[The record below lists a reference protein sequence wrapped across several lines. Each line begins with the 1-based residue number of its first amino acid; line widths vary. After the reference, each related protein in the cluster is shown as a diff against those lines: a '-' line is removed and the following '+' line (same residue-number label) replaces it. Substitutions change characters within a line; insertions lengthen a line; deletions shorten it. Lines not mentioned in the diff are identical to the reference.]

1 MTTVPNGVANKS
13 AAFSAAII
21 LIASL
26 FSGCAAVGPATSL
39 NSLGANSTSANSK
52 STVSSVAV
60 SPGTAAT
67 NVGSTIQFAAA
78 VQGTTTN
85 KAVTWKVSAGSINSS
100 GLFTAPAT
108 AGTATV
114 VATSSA
120 DSSKTATATIAVAA
134 AASTS
139 ATKTTSETP
148 TINNLFA
155 TPASITA
162 GQQTTIEWSVTG
174 ETSLSLSGVGT
185 VTGSSGSVA
194 PSKTTTYTLTATNA
208 AGSTS
213 KTVTVSVA
221 ASTAPTT
228 PTAPPTP
235 TSTQQLFLTGV
246 NTHFGQDK
254 GNVDANTSLIQAM
267 GATTIRDEVY
277 WKEVEHS
284 KGVYALP
291 SFATPWVNAAVSKG
305 LKPLITLDYGNP
317 LYDNGDKPTTPD
329 AIEAFAA
336 YAEFIATQFKGRV
349 MMYEVWNEWDRTT
362 GGTTAGTPQ
371 AYVNLLKV
379 VYPRLKAVDPNIVVL
394 GGGISAGAILSPWF
408 GQMLQAGALKSADAI
423 SIHEYIFTSTG
434 SGRTPE
440 TLITKLQGVETTMR
454 SYNGNQDVPLYLTE
468 TGWPTNT
475 GTSGSSLA
483 EAGDFNAETTL
494 LLASMPYF
502 KGIWWYDFQD
512 DGSVASDTEDNF
524 GLVTVNLTPK
534 PGYYAVMDTIA
545 WMAGAKF
552 STRMTTSDPTVDGI
566 KLTLSNGQQAMA
578 LWRIGAGSSSVE
590 VSGSES
596 TQSINANVAGT
607 TTFAIKSPQVQD
619 VTESPVW
626 FVGDSLGLQ

>member
-1 MTTVPNGVANKS
+1 
-13 AAFSAAII
+13 
-21 LIASL
+21 
-26 FSGCAAVGPATSL
+26 
-39 NSLGANSTSANSK
+39 
-52 STVSSVAV
+52 
-60 SPGTAAT
+60 
-67 NVGSTIQFAAA
+67 
-78 VQGTTTN
+78 
-85 KAVTWKVSAGSINSS
+85 
-100 GLFTAPAT
+100 
-108 AGTATV
+108 
-114 VATSSA
+114 
-120 DSSKTATATIAVAA
+120 
-134 AASTS
+134 
-139 ATKTTSETP
+139 
-148 TINNLFA
+148 
-155 TPASITA
+155 
-162 GQQTTIEWSVTG
+162 
-174 ETSLSLSGVGT
+174 
-185 VTGSSGSVA
+185 
-194 PSKTTTYTLTATNA
+194 
-208 AGSTS
+208 
-213 KTVTVSVA
+213 
-221 ASTAPTT
+221 
-228 PTAPPTP
+228 
-235 TSTQQLFLTGV
+235 
-246 NTHFGQDK
+246 
-254 GNVDANTSLIQAM
+254 
-267 GATTIRDEVY
+267 
-277 WKEVEHS
+277 
-284 KGVYALP
+284 
-291 SFATPWVNAAVSKG
+291 
-305 LKPLITLDYGNP
+305 
-317 LYDNGDKPTTPD
+317 
-329 AIEAFAA
+329 
-336 YAEFIATQFKGRV
+336 
-349 MMYEVWNEWDRTT
+349 MMYEVWNEWDLTT
-362 GGTTAGTPQ
+362 GGTTKGTPQ

-379 VYPRLKAVDPNIVVL
+379 VYPRLKAVDPNIIVL

-434 SGRTPE
+434 SGRTAE

-454 SYNGNQDVPLYLTE
+454 SYNGGQDVPLYLTE

>member
-21 LIASL
+21 LIAS
-26 FSGCAAVGPATSL
+26 FFAGCAAVGPATSL
-39 NSLGANSTSANSK
+39 NSLAAN

-60 SPGTAAT
+60 SPGSAAT
-67 NVGSTIQFAAA
+67 NVGGTIQFAAA
-78 VQGTTTN
+78 IQGTTTN

-120 DSSKTATATIAVAA
+120 DSTKTATATIAVAA
-134 AASTS
+134 AASTT
-139 ATKTTSETP
+139 APKTTSETP
-148 TINNLFA
+148 TINSLIA
-155 TPASITA
+155 TPASITT
-162 GQQTTIEWSVTG
+162 GQKSTIEWSVTG
-174 ETSLSLSGVGT
+174 GTSLSLSGVGT

-194 PSKTTTYTLTATNA
+194 PSKTTTYTLTVTNA

-221 ASTAPTT
+221 ASTAPTNT
-228 PTAPPTP
+228 TTPPTP
-235 TSTQQLFLTGV
+235 TSTQQLFTTGV
-246 NTHFGQDK
+246 VTHFGQDA

-284 KGVYALP
+284 KGSYALP
-291 SFATPWVNAAVSKG
+291 SFANPWVNAAVSKG

-371 AYVNLLKV
+371 SYVNLLKV
-379 VYPRLKAVDPNIVVL
+379 VYPRLKAVDPNIIVL

-408 GQMLQAGALKSADAI
+408 GEMLQAGALKSADAI

-454 SYNGNQDVPLYLTE
+454 TYNGNQDFPLYLTE

-475 GTSGSSLA
+475 GAQGTTLA

-494 LLASMPYF
+494 LLASLPYL

-512 DGSVASDTEDNF
+512 NGSVANYTEDNF
-524 GLVTVNLTPK
+524 GLVHVNLSPK
-534 PGYYAVMDTIA
+534 PGYYALMDTIA

-552 STRMTTSDPTVDGI
+552 SARMTTSDPTVDGI

-590 VSGSES
+590 VTGSES

-619 VTESPVW
+619 LTESPVW